1 MSDTTTE
8 QAAPPAPP
16 APNHRPGTR
25 AKENSVEDAWLREQI
40 AAGVAALPEDFRR
53 RLHEEGD
60 RLRVVTGQMRMVNN
74 VPAAMFLVWPF
85 FIWWLLPA
93 AFRAQKMFREPVLK
107 PLLAL
112 AEDLYRPNWVMV
124 PEGNAVDDII
134 AMRDQR
140 SQFGIAIFMPLA
152 VYVGIAFVALVLL
165 Q

>member
-1 MSDTTTE
+1 VTDTTTE
-8 QAAPPAPP
+8 QVAPV
-16 APNHRPGTR
+16 PNHRPGTR

-40 AAGVAALPEDFRR
+40 AAGVAALPEDLRV

-93 AFRAQKMFREPVLK
+93 AFRAQKMFGEPALK
-107 PLLAL
+107 PLIAL

-124 PEGNAVDDII
+124 PEGTAVDDII

-140 SQFGIAIFMPLA
+140 SQFGIAIFMPLL
-152 VYVGIAFVALVLL
+152 VYAGIAFVALVLL
-165 Q
+165 K